1 MGEGARSEINGS
13 TRDKGFNRRVHGFLK
28 RNGDK
33 LKSPVGHEIHETPD
47 PDLTGHRGDKNTQTD
62 GRVPRQ
68 GGGGQQT
75 QPKISE
81 KSRTAII
88 VLANVCL
95 LCGFQQSLELM
106 PIQR

>member
-1 MGEGARSEINGS
+1 MDTHSI
-13 TRDKGFNRRVHGFLK
+13 KGLIDVFIGFLMGN
-28 RNGDK
+28 RDK
-33 LKSPVGHEIHETPD
+33 LKSPVDHKIHETPD

-62 GRVPRQ
+62 GRVHRHGE
-68 GGGGQQT
+68 GGRQQT

-95 LCGFQQSLELM
+95 LCGFQQSLKLM